1 MIRDSLGGVL
11 TGGLLGNPIIGR
23 FNLSIFRF
31 IDIEIEKNN
40 GAGGVGGYIPIDRE
54 EFTGKVILKINMFN
68 KEYVKHYTFKDN
80 KINIVISIV
89 NMINKIKK
97 YILNIKIRKPK
108 VDNVQVK
115 IHEKN

>member
-23 FNLSIFRF
+23 FNLSLFNF

-40 GAGGVGGYIPIDRE
+40 GAYVTSEYIPKQE
-54 EFTGKVILKINMFN
+54 ELTGRVIIKINMFS

-80 KINIVISIV
+80 KINIIISII
-89 NMINKIKK
+89 NFINKIKK
-97 YILNIKIRKPK
+97 YIFNIKFRKTK
-108 VDNVQVK
+108 IDNVQVK
-115 IHEKN
+115 INEKN